1 VTQIQTDQYVADF
14 FQHLED
20 QYRYNTTRSYKY
32 AVLDFLQYLEST
44 NTTLEIS
51 QESLFDTADKIKE
64 GYYQS
69 TQLHSVKTNG
79 VRRFLEY
86 IGKQL
91 SSKEQQLID
100 QLSQMIQ
107 YGKVTAGK
115 QDTAITKQEIEKK
128 LLTEDE
134 IQAIEEQAGLYELTV
149 FKLLL
154 DTGCRIGEIAA
165 AQPSDYNFNPDIEG
179 TDCVLK
185 ITKTYVAGLG
195 IQPVPKKKD
204 SRRPVEPTQET
215 AELVQDYIELET
227 NPDDQLLFGTAQT
240 IRRRLTDTVIQA
252 DVRTYTDD
260 DGEKKTR
267 FTPHWL
273 RHHAATEFVNNPEL
287 KDRTIMQYMGWGNRD
302 MIDCYKEIDETD
314 VVGIRKTG

>member
-20 QYRYNTTRSYKY
+20 HYRYNTTRNYKY

-44 NTTLEIS
+44 HTTLEIS
-51 QESLFDTADKIKE
+51 QDQIFETADKIKQ

-69 TQLHSVKTNG
+69 TELHAVKTNG
-79 VRRFLEY
+79 VPRFLEY

-91 SSKEQQLID
+91 SSKEQELID
-100 QLSQMIQ
+100 QLSTMIQ
-107 YGKVTAGK
+107 YGKVTSDK
-115 QDTAITKQEIEKK
+115 QDNAIPKQEIEKK

-149 FKLLL
+149 FKLSL

-165 AQPSDYNFNPDIEG
+165 AQPSDYNFDPDLDG
-179 TDCVLK
+179 TDCILK
-185 ITKTYVAGLG
+185 ITKTFVAGLG

-204 SRRPVEPTQET
+204 SRRAVEPTHET
-215 AELVQDYIELET
+215 AELLQDYIDLET
-227 NPDDQLLFGTAQT
+227 SQDDQLLFGTAQT
-240 IRRRLTDTVIQA
+240 MRRRLTNTVIEA
-252 DVRTYTDD
+252 GVRTYIDE
-260 DGEKKTR
+260 DGELETR

-273 RHHAATEFVNNPEL
+273 RHHAATELVNNPEL
-287 KDRTIMQYMGWGNRD
+287 KDRDIMQYMGWGNRD
-302 MIDCYKEIDETD
+302 MIDRYKEIDEND
-314 VVGIRKTG
+314 VVGIRK

>member
-20 QYRYNTTRSYKY
+20 QYRYNTVRSYKY

-44 NTTLEIS
+44 DTTIEIS
-51 QESLFDTADKIKE
+51 QDQLFETADKIKQ

-69 TQLHSVKTNG
+69 TELHSVKTNG

-100 QLSQMIQ
+100 QLSGMIQ
-107 YGKVTAGK
+107 YGKVTSDK
-115 QDTAITKQEIEKK
+115 QDTGITKQEIEKK

-134 IQAIEEQAGLYELTV
+134 IQAIEETSGLYELTV

-165 AQPSDYNFNPDIEG
+165 AQTSDYNFKPDLDD
-179 TDCVLK
+179 TDCTLK

-195 IQPVPKKKD
+195 IQQVPKKKN
-204 SRRPVEPTQET
+204 SRRAVEPTQET
-215 AELVQDYIELET
+215 ADLVQDYIELET
-227 NPDDQLLFGTAQT
+227 GPSNQLLFGTAQT
-240 IRRRLTDTVIQA
+240 MRRRLTNTVIDA
-252 DVRTYTDD
+252 DVRTYIDE

-273 RHHAATEFVNNPEL
+273 RHHAATELVNNTEL
-287 KDRTIMQYMGWGNRD
+287 KDRQIMQYMGWGNRK
-302 MIDCYKEIDETD
+302 MIDRYKEIDETD
-314 VVGIRKTG
+314 VVGIRKNA